1 MSGDWTYILTVAL
14 CAASISYT
22 ISVTSIFEWLRNLI
36 EDYIGGKIEELI
48 HCPYCLGHYV
58 VLVIMFTTKGL
69 RYHLMPISGNI
80 VYDFLFTWF
89 CIVCVLSLL
98 HYFMNLAYK
107 PIAENEGLRARL
119 KAQKQRKNKQNYEVD
134 NKRRQTHCGSIGQK

>member
-1 MSGDWTYILTVAL
+1 MIIMFGEFTEEWTYILTVAL

-36 EDYIGGKIEELI
+36 EDHIGGKIEELI

-58 VLVIMFTTKGL
+58 VLVIMFTTKYL
-69 RYHLMPISGNI
+69 YRYLIPITENI

-89 CIVCVLSLL
+89 CIICVLSLL

-119 KAQKQRKNKQNYEVD
+119 KAQKERKNKQL
-134 NKRRQTHCGSIGQK
+134 

>member
-1 MSGDWTYILTVAL
+1 MITMSGDWTYILAVAL

-36 EDYIGGKIEELI
+36 EDHIGGKIEELI

-58 VLVIMFTTKGL
+58 VLVIMFTTRGL
-69 RYHLMPISGNI
+69 KYHLMPISGNI

-119 KAQKQRKNKQNYEVD
+119 KAQKQRKNKQEEL
-134 NKRRQTHCGSIGQK
+134 

>member
-1 MSGDWTYILTVAL
+1 MNLILTSGSYILAVAL

-22 ISVTSIFEWLRNLI
+22 ISVAGIFKWLRDWI
-36 EDYIGGKIEELI
+36 TDHIGGKVEELI

-58 VLVIMFTTKGL
+58 ILVIMLTTKDICLYLIPITGL
-69 RYHLMPISGNI
+69 I

-89 CIVCVLSLL
+89 CIVCILSLL

-107 PIAENEGLRARL
+107 PIAESEGIREKIKMQKLRN
-119 KAQKQRKNKQNYEVD
+119 KNKQKEEL
-134 NKRRQTHCGSIGQK
+134 

>member
-1 MSGDWTYILTVAL
+1 MIITYGSYILAVAL

-22 ISVTSIFEWLRNLI
+22 ISTTNIFQWLRNLI
-36 EDYIGGKIEELI
+36 TDHIGGKIEELI

-58 VLVIMFTTKGL
+58 ILVIMLTTKSVRSYL
-69 RYHLMPISGNI
+69 VPITGYL

-89 CIVCVLSLL
+89 CIVCVLSLI

-107 PIAENEGLRARL
+107 PIAEKEGIREKL
-119 KAQKQRKNKQNYEVD
+119 KEQ
-134 NKRRQTHCGSIGQK
+134 KRRHQDK

>member
-1 MSGDWTYILTVAL
+1 MFCDWTYILTVAL

-36 EDYIGGKIEELI
+36 TNHIGGKIEELI
-48 HCPYCLGHYV
+48 HCPYCIGHYV
-58 VLVIMFTTKGL
+58 VLVIMFTTEYVENYL
-69 RYHLMPISGNI
+69 IPITNI
-80 VYDFLFTWF
+80 LVYDFLFTWF

-107 PIAENEGLRARL
+107 PIAESEGLRARL
-119 KAQKQRKNKQNYEVD
+119 KAQKQRKNDNTENSNKVD
-134 NKRRQTHCGSIGQK
+134 TRI

>member
-1 MSGDWTYILTVAL
+1 MITMSGDWTYILTVAL

-36 EDYIGGKIEELI
+36 EDHIGGKIEELI

-58 VLVIMFTTKGL
+58 VLVIMFTTRGL
-69 RYHLMPISGNI
+69 KYHLMPISGNI

-119 KAQKQRKNKQNYEVD
+119 KAQKQRKNKQEEL
-134 NKRRQTHCGSIGQK
+134 

>member
-1 MSGDWTYILTVAL
+1 MFCDWTYILTVAL

-36 EDYIGGKIEELI
+36 TNHIGGKIEKLI
-48 HCPYCLGHYV
+48 HCPYCIGHYV
-58 VLVIMFTTKGL
+58 VLVIMFTTEYVENYL
-69 RYHLMPISGNI
+69 IPITNI
-80 VYDFLFTWF
+80 LVYDFLFTWF

-119 KAQKQRKNKQNYEVD
+119 KAQKQRKNNNNENSNKVD
-134 NKRRQTHCGSIGQK
+134 TRI

>member
-1 MSGDWTYILTVAL
+1 MSGDWTYILAVAL

-36 EDYIGGKIEELI
+36 EDHIGGKIEELI

-98 HYFMNLAYK
+98 HYFMNIAYK
-107 PIAENEGLRARL
+107 PIA
-119 KAQKQRKNKQNYEVD
+119 
-134 NKRRQTHCGSIGQK
+134 

>member
-1 MSGDWTYILTVAL
+1 MFCDWTYILTVAL

-36 EDYIGGKIEELI
+36 TNHIGGKIEELI
-48 HCPYCLGHYV
+48 HCPYCIGHYV
-58 VLVIMFTTKGL
+58 VLVIMFTTK
-69 RYHLMPISGNI
+69 YVENHLIPITETM

-98 HYFMNLAYK
+98 HDFMNLAYK

-119 KAQKQRKNKQNYEVD
+119 KAQKQRKNEQ
-134 NKRRQTHCGSIGQK
+134 Q

>member
-1 MSGDWTYILTVAL
+1 MIIMFGEFTEEWTYILTVAL

-22 ISVTSIFEWLRNLI
+22 ISVTSIFEWLRNFI
-36 EDYIGGKIEELI
+36 EDHIGGKIEELI

-58 VLVIMFTTKGL
+58 VLVIMFTTKYL
-69 RYHLMPISGNI
+69 YRYLIPITENI

-89 CIVCVLSLL
+89 CIICVLSLL

-119 KAQKQRKNKQNYEVD
+119 KAQKERKNKQL
-134 NKRRQTHCGSIGQK
+134 

>member
-1 MSGDWTYILTVAL
+1 MFCDWTYILAVAL

-36 EDYIGGKIEELI
+36 TNHIGGKIEELI
-48 HCPYCLGHYV
+48 HCPYCIGHYV
-58 VLVIMFTTKGL
+58 VLVIMFTTEYVENYL
-69 RYHLMPISGNI
+69 IPITNI
-80 VYDFLFTWF
+80 LVYDFLFTWF

-119 KAQKQRKNKQNYEVD
+119 KAQKQRKNEQ
-134 NKRRQTHCGSIGQK
+134 Q